1 MIKITIVDPSPDEE
15 DEIIVKCRYID
26 DDITLLLNQLKNG
39 SSQMNF
45 LKNNKIV
52 FVEKKDIFYFESV
65 DDKVFAYTMEE
76 VYESK
81 FKLYE
86 LEQFLSTKT
95 FFRANKAVIVNL
107 NKIQSLSPAFGGRFE
122 ALLKNG
128 YRIIISR
135 NYVPKLKELLGL

>member
-1 MIKITIVDPSPDEE
+1 MIKITIVDPSPNEE

-65 DDKVFAYTMEE
+65 DDKVFAYTQDDVFETNL
-76 VYESK
+76 
-81 FKLYE
+81 KLYE
-86 LEQFLSTKT
+86 LEQQLYSKS
-95 FFRANKAVIVNL
+95 FFRANKAVLVNL
-107 NKIQSLSPAFGGRFE
+107 NKIKSLSPAFGGRFE
-122 ALLKNG
+122 AILKND
-128 YRIIISR
+128 YKVIISR

>member
-1 MIKITIVDPSPDEE
+1 MKITILEPSGDEE
-15 DEIIVKCRYID
+15 DEIIVKCRFLD
-26 DDITLLLNQLKNG
+26 NDIALLLNQLKNG
-39 SSQMNF
+39 SSKMNF
-45 LKNNKIV
+45 YRDNKIV
-52 FVEKKDIFYFESV
+52 LVEKKDIFYFESV

-86 LEQFLSTKT
+86 LEQFLDVKT

-135 NYVPKLKELLGL
+135 NYVPKLKELLELD

>member
-1 MIKITIVDPSPDEE
+1 MIKISIVDPAPDEE

-65 DDKVFAYTMEE
+65 DDKVFAYTQDDVFETNL
-76 VYESK
+76 
-81 FKLYE
+81 KLYE
-86 LEQFLSTKT
+86 LEQLLYSKS
-95 FFRANKAVIVNL
+95 FFRANKAVLVNL
-107 NKIQSLSPAFGGRFE
+107 NKIKSLSPAFGGRFE
-122 ALLKNG
+122 AILQNDYKV
-128 YRIIISR
+128 IISR